1 MAKII
6 ICTNNVH
13 RDEVDELKQSLENG
27 CWANDELTTDE
38 IKGLTS
44 IINYVINI
52 RIVNNASDLSY
63 LELLNLKNKIQR

>member
-6 ICTNNVH
+6 ICTDNVH
-13 RDEVDELKQSLENG
+13 RDEVAELKQSLENG